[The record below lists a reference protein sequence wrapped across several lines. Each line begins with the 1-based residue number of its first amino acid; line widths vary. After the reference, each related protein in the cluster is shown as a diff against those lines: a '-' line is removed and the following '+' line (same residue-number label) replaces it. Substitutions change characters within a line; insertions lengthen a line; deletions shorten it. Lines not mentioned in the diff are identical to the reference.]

1 MGVLLFGLCA
11 PFGLV
16 VYALLIA
23 LTTVV
28 GIVAC
33 QRAGRLLGNKDD
45 GRMVIDEVAGQLVAL
60 LPVAALVGVD
70 PASLGDELAPLGLQ
84 WWLLVVTAFV
94 LFRLFDIAKP
104 GPVRWAERRF
114 SGDGLRDGLGVMAD
128 DLVAGMLAALCL
140 LPVAYAFVLE
150 RLQWVAAIGQA
161 GRASAGM
168 AP

>member
-1 MGVLLFGLCA
+1 
-11 PFGLV
+11 
-16 VYALLIA
+16 
-23 LTTVV
+23 
-28 GIVAC
+28 
-33 QRAGRLLGNKDD
+33 
-45 GRMVIDEVAGQLVAL
+45 
-60 LPVAALVGVD
+60 
-70 PASLGDELAPLGLQ
+70 LQ

-114 SGDGLRDGLGVMAD
+114 SGGGLRDGLGVMAD

-150 RLQWVAAIGQA
+150 RLHWVATIGLA